1 MRARAMRCAVTCVTV
16 VPKNEFA
23 RAESITRVMRMF
35 IIDTPCRYSDRLNDN
50 NGCAYQYLHTFR

>member
-16 VPKNEFA
+16 VPKNGFA

-35 IIDTPCRYSDRLNDN
+35 IIDTLRRYSDRLNDN
-50 NGCAYQYLHTFR
+50 N